1 MRNLLSTPSARPG
14 RGAAARAESALR
26 RRFDAGLF
34 HRVVGLDFGP
44 AGARGHVRDQMTPV
58 FGCW

>member
-44 AGARGHVRDQMTPV
+44 ARDS
-58 FGCW
+58 

>member
-14 RGAAARAESALR
+14 RGAASRPESGLGG
-26 RRFDAGLF
+26 RFDAGLF

-44 AGARGHVRDQMTPV
+44 ARDS
-58 FGCW
+58 